1 MMAAMEKT
9 IDDTGGGKRVTMMG
23 ASLLDLF

>member
-9 IDDTGGGKRVTMMG
+9 IDDAGWEEDDDVDG